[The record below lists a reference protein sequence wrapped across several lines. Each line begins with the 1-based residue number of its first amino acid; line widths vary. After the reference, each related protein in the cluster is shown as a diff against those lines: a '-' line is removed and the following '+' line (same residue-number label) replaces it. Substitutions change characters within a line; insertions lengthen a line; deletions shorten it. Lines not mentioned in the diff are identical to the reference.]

1 MNQHD
6 VIIVGG
12 GPTGATAAAILAE
25 KGRRVLVLE
34 KEKFPRYHVG
44 ESLIPY
50 CYFTLERL
58 GLIEKMRAS
67 HFPKK
72 YSVQFVTPAGK
83 LSQPFYFTQH
93 RDHPAM
99 QTWQVVRE
107 EFDQMLLDNA
117 RTRGAE
123 VREGVLVKEA
133 IREHGAV
140 VGVRGEGFEYR
151 APVTIDA
158 SGRDGFTQVPRSWR
172 VRDPMLNKIAIWTY
186 FKGAVRDP
194 GMDEGATTVAYLPD
208 KGWFWY
214 IPWPNDMVSVGIVA
228 EANYLYRDTRDL
240 AEIFCREVGH
250 NVWIKQHLAPGKVVA
265 PYRVTAEFSYRAK
278 HCAENGLVLAGDA
291 FAFLDPVFSSGV
303 FLALKS
309 GEMAADAVD
318 AALTKGDYSASQF
331 AEYGKQLCYG
341 IESMR
346 KLVYAFYDQGF
357 SFKDVIMKHPH
368 LRGRLTDCL
377 IGDLFTDFDEL
388 FGAVAEFA
396 QVPGPLAHGTPLTK

>member
-1 MNQHD
+1 
-6 VIIVGG
+6 
-12 GPTGATAAAILAE
+12 
-25 KGRRVLVLE
+25 
-34 KEKFPRYHVG
+34 
-44 ESLIPY
+44 
-50 CYFTLERL
+50 
-58 GLIEKMRAS
+58 
-67 HFPKK
+67 
-72 YSVQFVTPAGK
+72 
-83 LSQPFYFTQH
+83 
-93 RDHPAM
+93 
-99 QTWQVVRE
+99 
-107 EFDQMLLDNA
+107 
-117 RTRGAE
+117 
-123 VREGVLVKEA
+123 
-133 IREHGAV
+133 
-140 VGVRGEGFEYR
+140 
-151 APVTIDA
+151 
-158 SGRDGFTQVPRSWR
+158 
-172 VRDPMLNKIAIWTY
+172 MLNKIAIWTY

-194 GMDEGATTVAYLPD
+194 GMDEGATTVAYVPD

-240 AEIFCREVGH
+240 AEIFCREVG
-250 NVWIKQHLAPGKVVA
+250 NNLWIKQHLAPGMVVA
-265 PYRVTAEFSYRAK
+265 PYRVTAEFSFRAK

-318 AALTKGDYSASQF
+318 AALTAGDYSAGQF
-331 AEYGKQLCYG
+331 AEYGRQLCYG

-346 KLVYAFYDQGF
+346 KLVYAFYDQNF

-396 QVPGPLAHGTPLTK
+396 KVPAPLVHGKPLTH